1 MSESGPEDQ
10 QTSAMRPVRA
20 DAKRSIDAIL
30 AATLEVFATTGVEA
44 PVREIARRAG
54 IGVGTLYRHFPQ
66 RSDLIVAVFR
76 QQVDA
81 CAESAP
87 QLAAQ
92 YPPADALAHWVQRYT
107 DFIVTKRGL
116 ASALHSGDPAYNAL
130 PAYFDAKLRP
140 ALQSLLDAAVAAGQ
154 VRGDIDPDELLRAVG
169 NLCLSAREDRID
181 YARRMVTLLVDGMRY
196 GA

>member
-1 MSESGPEDQ
+1 
-10 QTSAMRPVRA
+10 MRPVRA

-30 AATLEVFATTGVEA
+30 AASLEVFATTGVEA
-44 PVREIARRAG
+44 PVREIALRAG

-92 YPPADALAHWVQRYT
+92 YAPADALAHWMQRYT

-116 ASALHSGDPAYNAL
+116 ASALHSGDPAYSAL

-154 VRGDIDPDELLRAVG
+154 VRGDIDPDQLLRAVG
-169 NLCLSAREDRID
+169 NLCLSAQEDRID

>member
-1 MSESGPEDQ
+1 MSQSGPEDQ
-10 QTSAMRPVRA
+10 QASAMRPVRA

-30 AATLEVFATTGVEA
+30 AASLEVFATTGVEA
-44 PVREIARRAG
+44 PVREIALRAG

-92 YPPADALAHWVQRYT
+92 YAPADALAHWMQRYT

-116 ASALHSGDPAYNAL
+116 ASALHSGDPAYSAL

-154 VRGDIDPDELLRAVG
+154 VRGDIDPDQLLRAVG
-169 NLCLSAREDRID
+169 NLCLSAQEDRID